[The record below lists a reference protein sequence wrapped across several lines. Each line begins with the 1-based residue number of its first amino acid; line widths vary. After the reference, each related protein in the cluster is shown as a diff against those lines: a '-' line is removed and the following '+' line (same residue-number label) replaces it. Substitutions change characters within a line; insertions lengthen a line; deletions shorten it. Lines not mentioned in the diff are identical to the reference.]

1 MTPKNP
7 APAFATVATEL
18 ERVQGILAKD
28 SKTFDRDPA
37 ELQREAI
44 AQENAKRRQRD
55 VSDMKT
61 LLRGPECRRILYR
74 IIEESGAFAGSFVA
88 GQSDTTAYNEGQRR
102 VGMFLVGLADEA
114 EPGICLQM
122 ARESRSD
129 RKAAEERG
137 RKILEG

>member
-61 LLRGPECRRILYR
+61 FC
-74 IIEESGAFAGSFVA
+74 A
-88 GQSDTTAYNEGQRR
+88 GQNAEGYSIASSRNP
-102 VGMFLVGLADEA
+102 VPSPVLSW
-114 EPGICLQM
+114 P
-122 ARESRSD
+122 ARATPRPIT
-129 RKAAEERG
+129 RANAG
-137 RKILEG
+137 